1 MSWVLLVALAQA
13 PAQDPSIE
21 RHIEAFL
28 KGDQEARAELLKRGV
43 TSIRPLLKARV
54 RHASKVDAL
63 LFEIKSEAAY
73 PATVVLPGRFTEREG
88 MMRSEQWSAPYLLV
102 TECKSRGIP
111 LFTDQFDKARL
122 KTPRMVLFNPA
133 TRLQFIEM
141 FCQESGLDYGFF
153 HNTVVIG
160 LPERLWPD
168 QGPAKISK
176 LDEAAV
182 TRARQL
188 VEKLGDPS
196 IETRESASRELLALG
211 TGVMDVLKAQLKRED
226 RELVTRCEA
235 ILRRMIQTGC
245 PFGPA
250 ACLRQKLTGDDE
262 AVLRVLRKE
271 APKLAVNIDDV
282 AHILK
287 ELSEAHGLKFES
299 ALDLTK
305 PESTFHTSG
314 QSLLDVISLIT
325 QSHDMDFLIL
335 DGKVFIDSRLA
346 IEVRLK

>member
-1 MSWVLLVALAQA
+1 MSWVLFVALLQA
-13 PAQDPSIE
+13 PAQVNPLE

-28 KGDQEARAELLKRGV
+28 KGDQEARSELLKLGV
-43 TSIRPLLKARV
+43 PSIRPLLKARV
-54 RHASKVDAL
+54 GYSSRIDAL
-63 LFEIKSEAAY
+63 LFEIKAAAAY
-73 PATVVLPGRFTEREG
+73 PATVVLPGRFDEREG
-88 MMRSEQWSAPYLLV
+88 MMRNEQWSAPYLLV
-102 TECKSRGIP
+102 TEFKSRGIP

-122 KTPRMVLFNPA
+122 KPVRMALFNPG
-133 TRLQFIEM
+133 TRLQLIEL
-141 FCQESGLDYGFF
+141 FCQDTALDYGFF

-168 QGPAKISK
+168 QGPAKTSK

-182 TRARQL
+182 ARARQL

-211 TGVMDVLKAQLKRED
+211 TGVIDVLKAQLKRED

-235 ILRRMIQTGC
+235 MLRRLIQTGC

-262 AVLRVLRKE
+262 AVLRLLQRE
-271 APKLAVNIDDV
+271 APRLAVNIDDV

-287 ELSEAHGLKFES
+287 ELSAAHGLKFES
-299 ALDLTK
+299 ALDLTV
-305 PESTFHTSG
+305 PESTIHTSG

-335 DGKVFIDSRLA
+335 DGKVVIDSRLA